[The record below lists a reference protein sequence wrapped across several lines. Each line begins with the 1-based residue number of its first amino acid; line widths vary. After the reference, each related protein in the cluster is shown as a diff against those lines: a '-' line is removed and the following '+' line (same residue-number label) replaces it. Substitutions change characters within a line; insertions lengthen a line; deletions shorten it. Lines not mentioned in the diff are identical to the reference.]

1 VSSEREFIVRAYLH
15 FEYRVKAEDADAAA
29 QAMADGEAGNG
40 ECVGYSVEA
49 VVTAEGASQMWD
61 DNDER
66 SKCVCGHLV
75 VDEHQGLWSGEVGK
89 WPKPH
94 PRACNNLRCGCL
106 APVEAVAA

>member
-1 VSSEREFIVRAYLH
+1 MSSEREFIIRAYLH
-15 FEYRVKAEDADAAA
+15 FEYRVKAEDADAAV
-29 QAMADGEAGNG
+29 QVLENGEAGDG

-49 VVTAEGASQMWD
+49 VVTAKGASQVWGD
-61 DNDER
+61 EDER

-75 VDEHQGLWSGEVGK
+75 VDEHQGLWSGEPGK

-94 PRACNNLRCGCL
+94 PAACNKLGCECL